1 MADEKTR
8 RRLTSR
14 DWARAALAAISEG
27 GLSAVAVEPIAAR
40 LGATKGSFY
49 WHFANRDALIGAAL
63 DLWEREHTE
72 AVVARVEAEP
82 DARAKLRRLFLDV
95 TTGAARAPENRIEVA
110 LLATAAHPLVAPTI
124 SRITERRIAYVAA
137 LYEDLGLS
145 PVPARHHALLAFTTW
160 LGHTQ
165 LVHATPEVLPSGR
178 DASAFL
184 DFMLDTVVASED
196 LPDGPGPPSTG

>member
-40 LGATKGSFY
+40 LCATKGSFY
-49 WHFANRDALIGAAL
+49 WHFANRDALIAAAL

-82 DARAKLRRLFLDV
+82 DARAKLRRLFTDV
-95 TTGAARAPENRIEVA
+95 TVGAARTAENRIEVA

-137 LYEDLGLS
+137 LYEELGVT
-145 PVPARHHALLAFTTW
+145 PGRARSQALLAFTAW
-160 LGHTQ
+160 LGYTQ
-165 LVHATPEVLPSGR
+165 LVHATPEALPEGEGAAAYIRFVLDEAVTPEGLTG
-178 DASAFL
+178 DAR
-184 DFMLDTVVASED
+184 
-196 LPDGPGPPSTG
+196 